1 MEQIAFH
8 LLVRQEEAGW
18 ESMPLFTNAHIRTVL
33 TTSVLPRQP
42 IELKKDIHGS
52 MKTWCDRES
61 AKKKETFI

>member
-18 ESMPLFTNAHIRTVL
+18 ESMPLFTNAHVRTVL

-52 MKTWCDRES
+52 MKT
-61 AKKKETFI
+61 